1 MSPRPF
7 RHPRFLVLFLSLFL
21 SAVLGVPSSPA
32 ATLEQLSNERL
43 IDEST
48 EIVRGTV
55 VYCNQIYRQPVIWT
69 VCEINVRERFKGA
82 AAAKVQVAIPGGT
95 AAGLRQSFEGTP
107 TLARNAE
114 YLFFLWQGKS
124 GLKQIMGLSQGLLN
138 IATDAKGNLILTRAK
153 TDDRMVDAAGNSI
166 GDTGVN
172 VRLSDF
178 KAKIL
183 SRAANKASGAR
194 Q

>member
-1 MSPRPF
+1 MSPRPS
-7 RHPRFLVLFLSLFL
+7 RLPRTLVLFLSLFL
-21 SAVLGVPSSPA
+21 SAVLGVILSPA

-153 TDDRMVDAAGNSI
+153 TENRMVDAAGNFI

-172 VRLSDF
+172 VSLSDF

-183 SRAANKASGAR
+183 SRAANKASEAR

>member
-1 MSPRPF
+1 MSLRPASL
-7 RHPRFLVLFLSLFL
+7 PLALVLLL
-21 SAVLGVPSSPA
+21 SAVLGVTSSTA

-69 VCEINVRERFKGA
+69 VCEINVSERFKGPS
-82 AAAKVQVAIPGGT
+82 AAKIQVAIPGGT
-95 AAGLRQSFEGTP
+95 ASGLRQSFEGSP
-107 TLARNAE
+107 TLTRNGE

-138 IATDAKGNLILTRAK
+138 VARDEMGSLILTRVKAE
-153 TDDRMVDAAGNSI
+153 DRMVDATGNLVA
-166 GDTGVN
+166 DPGVN
-172 VRLSDF
+172 IRLSEF

-183 SRAANKASGAR
+183 SRTTGKSSGAR

>member
-1 MSPRPF
+1 MSLRPASLPF
-7 RHPRFLVLFLSLFL
+7 TLVLVL
-21 SAVLGVPSSPA
+21 SAVLGVLSSPA
-32 ATLEQLSNERL
+32 ATLEQLSNQRL

-69 VCEINVRERFKGA
+69 VCEINVTERFKGA
-82 AAAKVQVAIPGGT
+82 VAAKVQVAIPGGT
-95 AAGLRQSFEGTP
+95 ASGLRQSFEGTP
-107 TLARNAE
+107 TLTRNGE

-153 TDDRMVDAAGNSI
+153 SEDRMVDADGNTI
-166 GDTGVN
+166 EDAGVN
-172 VRLSDF
+172 IRLEDF
-178 KAKIL
+178 KARIL
-183 SRAANKASGAR
+183 SRSASKTSGAR

>member
-1 MSPRPF
+1 MSLRPASL
-7 RHPRFLVLFLSLFL
+7 PLALVLLL
-21 SAVLGVPSSPA
+21 SAGLGVTSSPA

-69 VCEINVRERFKGA
+69 VCEINVSERFKGPT
-82 AAAKVQVAIPGGT
+82 AAKVQIAIPGGT
-95 AAGLRQSFEGTP
+95 ASGLRQSFEGSPSLT
-107 TLARNAE
+107 RNGE

-138 IATDAKGNLILTRAK
+138 IARDEKGNLILTRAK
-153 TDDRMVDAAGNSI
+153 AEDRMVDAAGNPI
-166 GDTGVN
+166 ADPGVN
-172 VRLSDF
+172 IRLSDF

-183 SRAANKASGAR
+183 SRTADKSVGAR